1 MEPKENTMTY
11 NGWRNHATWTI
22 RMWFGDAWKFEEDV
36 DRDREFILEEFE
48 EQFSK
53 LPSWMQDILWIN
65 IDDEVD
71 WNELKESYLTSKE

>member
-1 MEPKENTMTY
+1 MTY

-22 RMWFGDAWKFEEDV
+22 RMWFGDAWEFAEDV
-36 DRDREFILEEFE
+36 DRDHEFILEEFE

>member
-1 MEPKENTMTY
+1 
-11 NGWRNHATWTI
+11 
-22 RMWFGDAWKFEEDV
+22 MWFGDAWKFEEDV

-71 WNELKESYLTSKE
+71 WEELKESFFSTEE

>member
-1 MEPKENTMTY
+1 
-11 NGWRNHATWTI
+11 
-22 RMWFGDAWKFEEDV
+22 MWFGDAWKFEEDV

-53 LPSWMQDILWIN
+53 LPSWMQDILWMN